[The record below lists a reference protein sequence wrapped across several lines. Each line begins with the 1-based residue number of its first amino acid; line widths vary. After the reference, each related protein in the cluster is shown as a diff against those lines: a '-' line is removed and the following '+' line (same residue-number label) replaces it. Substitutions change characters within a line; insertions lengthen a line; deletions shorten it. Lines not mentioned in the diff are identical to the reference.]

1 MPSNYK
7 SQHALPPFWSWG
19 KLHVRGE
26 DYNSQHASRPM
37 PPRGLAVPGAWP
49 AGSCS
54 SRLVS
59 NGPAGGTLPPRPSA
73 CPLPHSLAAVG
84 RDRSR
89 GGGGGSRAATATDT
103 GSGDAAGE
111 TSHRLVRPQSSQ
123 SSTMNPVYSP
133 VQPGAPYG
141 NPKNMAYTGY
151 PTGYPTAAPA
161 YNPNM
166 YPTSSPGYA
175 PEFQLLHSANATLL
189 MKQAWPQTSSSCA
202 TEGTFHLPVDTGTEN
217 RTYQASSAAFRQQFS
232 TTHFNYGQWYTAGTP
247 YKVPPTQSNSA
258 PPPYSPSPNPYQTA
272 MYPIRSAYPQQNLYA
287 QGAYYTQPVYAAQPH
302 VIHHTTVV
310 QPNSIPS
317 AIYPAPVAAPR
328 TNGVAMGMVAG
339 TTMAMSAGTL
349 LTTPQHT
356 AIGAHPV
363 SVPTY
368 RAQGAPTYSY
378 VPPHW

>member
-1 MPSNYK
+1 
-7 SQHALPPFWSWG
+7 
-19 KLHVRGE
+19 
-26 DYNSQHASRPM
+26 
-37 PPRGLAVPGAWP
+37 
-49 AGSCS
+49 
-54 SRLVS
+54 
-59 NGPAGGTLPPRPSA
+59 
-73 CPLPHSLAAVG
+73 
-84 RDRSR
+84 
-89 GGGGGSRAATATDT
+89 
-103 GSGDAAGE
+103 
-111 TSHRLVRPQSSQ
+111 
-123 SSTMNPVYSP
+123 MNPVYSP

-141 NPKNMAYTGY
+141 NPKNMAYTGSHVY
-151 PTGYPTAAPA
+151 AWASLNHNPPTYSSLEAEITGYPTAYPAAAPA
-161 YNPNM
+161 YNPSL
-166 YPTSSPGYA
+166 YPTNSPSYA
-175 PEFQLLHSANATLL
+175 P
-189 MKQAWPQTSSSCA
+189 
-202 TEGTFHLPVDTGTEN
+202 G
-217 RTYQASSAAFRQQFS
+217 
-232 TTHFNYGQWYTAGTP
+232 YTAGTP
-247 YKVPPTQSNSA
+247 YKVPPTQSNTA

-363 SVPTY
+363 SMPTY
-368 RAQGAPTYSY
+368 RAQGTPAYSY

>member
-1 MPSNYK
+1 MVK
-7 SQHALPPFWSWG
+7 
-19 KLHVRGE
+19 
-26 DYNSQHASRPM
+26 
-37 PPRGLAVPGAWP
+37 GL
-49 AGSCS
+49 
-54 SRLVS
+54 
-59 NGPAGGTLPPRPSA
+59 
-73 CPLPHSLAAVG
+73 
-84 RDRSR
+84 
-89 GGGGGSRAATATDT
+89 
-103 GSGDAAGE
+103 
-111 TSHRLVRPQSSQ
+111 Q

-141 NPKNMAYTGY
+141 NPKTMAYTGY

-161 YNPNM
+161 YNPSL
-166 YPTSSPGYA
+166 YPTNSPSYA
-175 PEFQLLHSANATLL
+175 PEFQFLHSAYATLL

-202 TEGTFHLPVDTGTEN
+202 TEG
-217 RTYQASSAAFRQQFS
+217 
-232 TTHFNYGQWYTAGTP
+232 YTAGTP
-247 YKVPPTQSNSA
+247 YKVPPTQSNNA

-368 RAQGAPTYSY
+368 RAQGTPTYSY

>member
-1 MPSNYK
+1 MVK
-7 SQHALPPFWSWG
+7 
-19 KLHVRGE
+19 
-26 DYNSQHASRPM
+26 
-37 PPRGLAVPGAWP
+37 GL
-49 AGSCS
+49 
-54 SRLVS
+54 
-59 NGPAGGTLPPRPSA
+59 
-73 CPLPHSLAAVG
+73 
-84 RDRSR
+84 
-89 GGGGGSRAATATDT
+89 
-103 GSGDAAGE
+103 
-111 TSHRLVRPQSSQ
+111 Q

-141 NPKNMAYTGY
+141 NPKTMAYTVITLSDDTNITTSSASSAADSSPLGFGISGY
-151 PTGYPTAAPA
+151 PTGYPTAAPT
-161 YNPNM
+161 YNPSL
-166 YPTSSPGYA
+166 YPTNSPSYA
-175 PEFQLLHSANATLL
+175 PEFQFLHSAYATLL

-217 RTYQASSAAFRQQFS
+217 RTYQASSAAFR
-232 TTHFNYGQWYTAGTP
+232 YTAGTP
-247 YKVPPTQSNSA
+247 YKVPPTQSNNA

-368 RAQGAPTYSY
+368 RAQGTPTYSY

>member
-1 MPSNYK
+1 MSD
-7 SQHALPPFWSWG
+7 S
-19 KLHVRGE
+19 
-26 DYNSQHASRPM
+26 
-37 PPRGLAVPGAWP
+37 
-49 AGSCS
+49 
-54 SRLVS
+54 
-59 NGPAGGTLPPRPSA
+59 
-73 CPLPHSLAAVG
+73 
-84 RDRSR
+84 
-89 GGGGGSRAATATDT
+89 
-103 GSGDAAGE
+103 
-111 TSHRLVRPQSSQ
+111 VRPHRRQPVRLPCPWDSPGKNTGVGCHFLLQCMKVKSESEVTQSCPTLSDPMDCSLPGSSTHGIFQDSQ
-123 SSTMNPVYSP
+123 LSTMNPVYSP

-151 PTGYPTAAPA
+151 PTAYPAAAPA
-161 YNPNM
+161 YNPSL
-166 YPTSSPGYA
+166 YPTNSPSYA
-175 PEFQLLHSANATLL
+175 PEFQFLHSAYATLL
-189 MKQAWPQTSSSCA
+189 MKQAWPQNSSSCG

-217 RTYQASSAAFRQQFS
+217 RTYQASSAAFR
-232 TTHFNYGQWYTAGTP
+232 YTAGTP
-247 YKVPPTQSNSA
+247 YKVPPTQSNTA

-349 LTTPQHT
+349 LTAPQHT

-363 SVPTY
+363 SMPTY
-368 RAQGAPTYSY
+368 RAQGTPAYSY

>member
-1 MPSNYK
+1 
-7 SQHALPPFWSWG
+7 
-19 KLHVRGE
+19 
-26 DYNSQHASRPM
+26 
-37 PPRGLAVPGAWP
+37 
-49 AGSCS
+49 
-54 SRLVS
+54 
-59 NGPAGGTLPPRPSA
+59 
-73 CPLPHSLAAVG
+73 
-84 RDRSR
+84 
-89 GGGGGSRAATATDT
+89 
-103 GSGDAAGE
+103 
-111 TSHRLVRPQSSQ
+111 
-123 SSTMNPVYSP
+123 MNPVYSP

-151 PTGYPTAAPA
+151 PAGYPTATPA

-166 YPTSSPGYA
+166 YAASSPGYA
-175 PEFQLLHSANATLL
+175 PATLL
-189 MKQAWPQTSSSCA
+189 MKQAWPQTSSCT

-217 RTYQASSAAFRQQFS
+217 RTYQASSAAFTAAPTGRPFPDQQRCY
-232 TTHFNYGQWYTAGTP
+232 HPAYRWGQPFLYLDWRPEGYTAGTP
-247 YKVPPTQSNSA
+247 YKVPPTQSNNA

-317 AIYPAPVAAPR
+317 AIYPAQVAAPR
-328 TNGVAMGMVAG
+328 TNGVTMGMVAG

>member
-1 MPSNYK
+1 MADNS
-7 SQHALPPFWSWG
+7 L
-19 KLHVRGE
+19 
-26 DYNSQHASRPM
+26 DYLQQK
-37 PPRGLAVPGAWP
+37 
-49 AGSCS
+49 
-54 SRLVS
+54 
-59 NGPAGGTLPPRPSA
+59 
-73 CPLPHSLAAVG
+73 
-84 RDRSR
+84 
-89 GGGGGSRAATATDT
+89 
-103 GSGDAAGE
+103 E
-111 TSHRLVRPQSSQ
+111 IQIQESSQ

-175 PEFQLLHSANATLL
+175 PATLL
-189 MKQAWPQTSSSCA
+189 MKQAWPQTSTSCA

-217 RTYQASSAAFRQQFS
+217 RTYQASSAAFR
-232 TTHFNYGQWYTAGTP
+232 YTAGTP

-349 LTTPQHT
+349 DPYLQLRTSTLVNSLANPYLESNIVCNYSSLTLVLARPYNGTK
-356 AIGAHPV
+356 
-363 SVPTY
+363 SVCKNKRTKV
-368 RAQGAPTYSY
+368 QGSLYAFFS
-378 VPPHW
+378 VFL

>member
-1 MPSNYK
+1 
-7 SQHALPPFWSWG
+7 
-19 KLHVRGE
+19 
-26 DYNSQHASRPM
+26 
-37 PPRGLAVPGAWP
+37 
-49 AGSCS
+49 
-54 SRLVS
+54 
-59 NGPAGGTLPPRPSA
+59 
-73 CPLPHSLAAVG
+73 
-84 RDRSR
+84 
-89 GGGGGSRAATATDT
+89 
-103 GSGDAAGE
+103 
-111 TSHRLVRPQSSQ
+111 
-123 SSTMNPVYSP
+123 MNPVYSP

-175 PEFQLLHSANATLL
+175 PATLL

-217 RTYQASSAAFRQQFS
+217 RTYQASSAAFR
-232 TTHFNYGQWYTAGTP
+232 YTAGTP
-247 YKVPPTQSNSA
+247 YKVPPTQSNNA

-272 MYPIRSAYPQQNLYA
+272 MYPIRSAYPQQNLDT

-317 AIYPAPVAAPR
+317 AIYPAPVAPR

-339 TTMAMSAGTL
+339 TTMAMSAGE
-349 LTTPQHT
+349 
-356 AIGAHPV
+356 
-363 SVPTY
+363 
-368 RAQGAPTYSY
+368 QGALPGLWQR
-378 VPPHW
+378 PPPGAKQLCLAGRWLVLLAAYCSSAGKNAVICPKS

>member
-1 MPSNYK
+1 MRDGAENRSLED
-7 SQHALPPFWSWG
+7 SQL
-19 KLHVRGE
+19 
-26 DYNSQHASRPM
+26 
-37 PPRGLAVPGAWP
+37 
-49 AGSCS
+49 
-54 SRLVS
+54 
-59 NGPAGGTLPPRPSA
+59 
-73 CPLPHSLAAVG
+73 
-84 RDRSR
+84 
-89 GGGGGSRAATATDT
+89 
-103 GSGDAAGE
+103 
-111 TSHRLVRPQSSQ
+111 
-123 SSTMNPVYSP
+123 STMNPVYSP

-151 PTGYPTAAPA
+151 PTAYPAAAPA
-161 YNPNM
+161 YNPSL
-166 YPTSSPGYA
+166 YPTNSPSYA
-175 PEFQLLHSANATLL
+175 PEFQFLHSAYATLL
-189 MKQAWPQTSSSCA
+189 MKQAWPQNSSSCG

-217 RTYQASSAAFRQQFS
+217 RTYQASSAAFR
-232 TTHFNYGQWYTAGTP
+232 YTAGTP
-247 YKVPPTQSNSA
+247 YKVPPTQSNTA

-349 LTTPQHT
+349 LTAPQHT
-356 AIGAHPV
+356 TIGAHPV
-363 SVPTY
+363 SMPTY
-368 RAQGAPTYSY
+368 RAQGTPAYSY

>member
-1 MPSNYK
+1 MK
-7 SQHALPPFWSWG
+7 
-19 KLHVRGE
+19 
-26 DYNSQHASRPM
+26 
-37 PPRGLAVPGAWP
+37 
-49 AGSCS
+49 
-54 SRLVS
+54 
-59 NGPAGGTLPPRPSA
+59 TLDP
-73 CPLPHSLAAVG
+73 
-84 RDRSR
+84 
-89 GGGGGSRAATATDT
+89 
-103 GSGDAAGE
+103 
-111 TSHRLVRPQSSQ
+111 Q

-141 NPKNMAYTGY
+141 NPKNMAYTALNLIISCHLVLLGY
-151 PTGYPTAAPA
+151 PTAYPAAAPA
-161 YNPNM
+161 YNPSL
-166 YPTSSPGYA
+166 YPTNSPSYA
-175 PEFQLLHSANATLL
+175 P
-189 MKQAWPQTSSSCA
+189 
-202 TEGTFHLPVDTGTEN
+202 G
-217 RTYQASSAAFRQQFS
+217 
-232 TTHFNYGQWYTAGTP
+232 YTAGTP
-247 YKVPPTQSNSA
+247 YKVPPTQSNTA

-363 SVPTY
+363 SMPTY
-368 RAQGAPTYSY
+368 RAQGTPAYSY

>member
-1 MPSNYK
+1 
-7 SQHALPPFWSWG
+7 
-19 KLHVRGE
+19 
-26 DYNSQHASRPM
+26 
-37 PPRGLAVPGAWP
+37 
-49 AGSCS
+49 
-54 SRLVS
+54 
-59 NGPAGGTLPPRPSA
+59 
-73 CPLPHSLAAVG
+73 
-84 RDRSR
+84 
-89 GGGGGSRAATATDT
+89 
-103 GSGDAAGE
+103 
-111 TSHRLVRPQSSQ
+111 
-123 SSTMNPVYSP
+123 MNPVYSP

-151 PTGYPTAAPA
+151 PTAYPAAAPA
-161 YNPNM
+161 YNPSL
-166 YPTSSPGYA
+166 YPTNSPSYA
-175 PEFQLLHSANATLL
+175 P
-189 MKQAWPQTSSSCA
+189 
-202 TEGTFHLPVDTGTEN
+202 G
-217 RTYQASSAAFRQQFS
+217 
-232 TTHFNYGQWYTAGTP
+232 YTAGTP
-247 YKVPPTQSNSA
+247 YKVPPTQSNTA

-339 TTMAMSAGTL
+339 TTMAMSAASSGYSSLSGCSGTL

-363 SVPTY
+363 SMPTY
-368 RAQGAPTYSY
+368 RAQGTPAYSY

>member
-1 MPSNYK
+1 MHFFNQSFIW
-7 SQHALPPFWSWG
+7 PFDFYCVETKIAAFNERFKKPHRKQFWNNLLLG
-19 KLHVRGE
+19 
-26 DYNSQHASRPM
+26 
-37 PPRGLAVPGAWP
+37 
-49 AGSCS
+49 
-54 SRLVS
+54 
-59 NGPAGGTLPPRPSA
+59 GPFNTFYLIFHPIHLIGHLKWK
-73 CPLPHSLAAVG
+73 
-84 RDRSR
+84 RSR
-89 GGGGGSRAATATDT
+89 GRGEEK
-103 GSGDAAGE
+103 GE
-111 TSHRLVRPQSSQ
+111 TRVRWRSACDTASLSSR

-175 PEFQLLHSANATLL
+175 P
-189 MKQAWPQTSSSCA
+189 
-202 TEGTFHLPVDTGTEN
+202 G
-217 RTYQASSAAFRQQFS
+217 
-232 TTHFNYGQWYTAGTP
+232 YTAGTP
-247 YKVPPTQSNSA
+247 YKVPPTQSNNA

-272 MYPIRSAYPQQNLYA
+272 MYPIRSAYPQQNLYT

-368 RAQGAPTYSY
+368 RAQGTPTYSY

>member
-1 MPSNYK
+1 
-7 SQHALPPFWSWG
+7 
-19 KLHVRGE
+19 
-26 DYNSQHASRPM
+26 
-37 PPRGLAVPGAWP
+37 
-49 AGSCS
+49 
-54 SRLVS
+54 
-59 NGPAGGTLPPRPSA
+59 
-73 CPLPHSLAAVG
+73 
-84 RDRSR
+84 
-89 GGGGGSRAATATDT
+89 
-103 GSGDAAGE
+103 
-111 TSHRLVRPQSSQ
+111 
-123 SSTMNPVYSP
+123 MNPVYSP

-141 NPKNMAYTGY
+141 NPKNMAYTGVRETLSCWCQGGTPGIFHIPHAVLCY

-175 PEFQLLHSANATLL
+175 P
-189 MKQAWPQTSSSCA
+189 
-202 TEGTFHLPVDTGTEN
+202 G
-217 RTYQASSAAFRQQFS
+217 
-232 TTHFNYGQWYTAGTP
+232 YTAGTP

-368 RAQGAPTYSY
+368 RAQGTPTYSY

>member
-1 MPSNYK
+1 M
-7 SQHALPPFWSWG
+7 
-19 KLHVRGE
+19 
-26 DYNSQHASRPM
+26 
-37 PPRGLAVPGAWP
+37 
-49 AGSCS
+49 
-54 SRLVS
+54 
-59 NGPAGGTLPPRPSA
+59 
-73 CPLPHSLAAVG
+73 
-84 RDRSR
+84 
-89 GGGGGSRAATATDT
+89 
-103 GSGDAAGE
+103 
-111 TSHRLVRPQSSQ
+111 SSQ

-141 NPKNMAYTGY
+141 NPKNMAYTGVRETLSCWCQGGTPGIFHIPHAVLCY

-175 PEFQLLHSANATLL
+175 PATLL
-189 MKQAWPQTSSSCA
+189 MKQAWPQTSTSCA

-217 RTYQASSAAFRQQFS
+217 RTYQASSAAFR
-232 TTHFNYGQWYTAGTP
+232 YTAGTP

-368 RAQGAPTYSY
+368 RAQGTPTYSY